1 MAYLEK
7 KKYKFKVDND
17 YVDGETLFVQ
27 IKYEILKARVSFLN
41 NIIEFQN

>member
-27 IKYEILKARVSFLN
+27 IKYEILKHV
-41 NIIEFQN
+41 IKHIDEMYQVT